1 MVNTHFTCIGR
12 SHGAPAIP
20 ATREDWEKMRRDPK
34 LIDMC
39 RRVLAGHEKVKPK
52 LPIWTPSCAGF
63 KNNHRAIKDALKPL
77 PRLMLDFDEKGHS
90 PEILERSL
98 RLQAE
103 GKWEILLVEES
114 VRKGTHVLI
123 TLPEGMSPQEAQNRF
138 SHDVGFQADPALK
151 DIARCIYMVPE
162 SYTLYVNEKLFA
174 LDGTQR
180 HGDTEDLNSPADGFP
195 TQDKLSFRAKQSEAK
210 NLDNTKVDAKVDA
223 CHTPLNPLSRGE
235 ENTPLDDK
243 KGGGAHGV
251 LACHPER
258 SEGSECTHLNTST
271 SAFQTLRDA
280 QSDTVGNPSEINNL
294 CVSASLCSPKNYPQ
308 TYEDIPYKDLIE
320 VLEEQMGGRPDIGS
334 RNNFIF
340 SMACHLRYICDDTP
354 EWIAEVLPTYG
365 EEREKFVATVRS
377 ACNRIQTKAMPRIM
391 KRTLAICRQQVELRT
406 HHSELKNTAPELPA
420 KLPPLIELLVSRT
433 PKIYQPAVA
442 SAVFPAL
449 GAHLWQTTFRY
460 IDNCLH
466 EATLSTLLLAPTGS
480 GKSCVNVPI
489 DYIMADIRERDRLSM
504 EKERKWKQDM
514 QTKGANKDKKK
525 RPEGIVIQEIDPDST
540 SAAFVQRMADAEGR
554 FLYARMN
561 EIQQL
566 NNLSSRGNS
575 QNVFDLLCL
584 AFDYGNIYGQTRVGT
599 SSVSERVCVRFNY
612 NVSTTIRKGQQ
623 FFSRVLTDGPLSRIG
638 MCTIPERE
646 IGAEMPVYG
655 TYGDDF
661 AEDLKPYIERL
672 TAARGLVE
680 CEEASQLARVLM
692 QENADFARLSQ
703 SRVYENFSFRANVI
717 AFLKAMVLYV
727 AHGEEWMPEMED
739 FIRWSL
745 RYDLWCKMEFF
756 GQAIE
761 EQEYAGEKGN
771 HRGPQNLLDLLP
783 EVFTREEAGM
793 LRQRQGIRT
802 GSLSYMLSNWKKR
815 GYIEIY
821 GEEMSQKE
829 IHRQR
834 YIKSETYLKEHPQR
848 SWSVGQLV
856 S

>member
-1 MVNTHFTCIGR
+1 MVETTHFTCIGR

-20 ATREDWEKMRRDPK
+20 ATREDWEKMRRDLK
-34 LIDMC
+34 LKEMC
-39 RRVLAGHEKVKPK
+39 RRIAMGHEKVKRK
-52 LPIWTPSCAGF
+52 LPIWTPGCAEFAG
-63 KNNHRAIKDALKPL
+63 NHRAIKDALKPL
-77 PRLMLDFDEKGHS
+77 QRLMLDFDEKGHS
-90 PEILERSL
+90 QEILERSL
-98 RLQAE
+98 QLQEE

-123 TLPEGMSPQEAQNRF
+123 ALPEGMAPQEAQLRF
-138 SHDVGFQADPALK
+138 SEDVGFQADPALK

-162 SYTLYVNEKLFA
+162 EYTLYVNDKLFVP
-174 LDGTQR
+174 QY
-180 HGDTEDLNSPADGFP
+180 NVIQPSVNVI
-195 TQDKLSFRAKQSEAK
+195 QSEAK
-210 NLDNTKVDAKVDA
+210 NLGNTQVKDN
-223 CHTPLNPLSRGE
+223 
-235 ENTPLDDK
+235 
-243 KGGGAHGV
+243 
-251 LACHPER
+251 
-258 SEGSECTHLNTST
+258 SEGSYPTS
-271 SAFQTLRDA
+271 
-280 QSDTVGNPSEINNL
+280 
-294 CVSASLCSPKNYPQ
+294 
-308 TYEDIPYKDLIE
+308 YEDIDYKDIVE
-320 VLEEQMGGRPDIGS
+320 TLEEQMGGKPDVGS

-340 SMACHLRYICDDTP
+340 SMACHLRYICDDEP
-354 EWIAEVLPTYG
+354 LWIAQVLPDYG
-365 EEREKFVATVRS
+365 EEKQKFLATVKS
-377 ACNRIQTKAMPRIM
+377 ACQRIQTKMMPRIM
-391 KRTLAICRQQVELRT
+391 KRTLAICR
-406 HHSELKNTAPELPA
+406 KNSAFTTLSQGDTQLPPEMP
-420 KLPPLIELLVSRT
+420 KVLPPLIRLLVSRT
-433 PKIYQPAVA
+433 PKIYQSAVA
-442 SAVFPAL
+442 NAVFPAL

-561 EIQQL
+561 EIEQL
-566 NNLSSRGNS
+566 NNLSSRGNTR
-575 QNVFDLLCL
+575 NVFDLLCL
-584 AFDYGNIYGQTRVGT
+584 AFDYGNVYGQTRVGT

-612 NVSTTIRKGQQ
+612 NVSTTIRKGQA
-623 FFSRVLTDGPLSRIG
+623 FFSRVLTDGPLSRLN

-655 TYGDDF
+655 TYGEDF
-661 AEDLKPYIERL
+661 AEELKPYIERL
-672 TAARGLVE
+672 NAARGLIE
-680 CEEASQLARVLM
+680 CPGANRLAKVLM

-727 AHGEEWMPEMED
+727 AHGEVWDKTMED

-745 RYDLWCKMEFF
+745 QYDMYCKMHFF
-756 GQAIE
+756 GEAIE
-761 EQEYAGEKGN
+761 EQEYAGERKN
-771 HRGPQNLLDLLP
+771 RPGPQNLLDLLP

-802 GSLSYMLSNWKKR
+802 GNLTYMLSNWKKR

-821 GEEMSQKE
+821 GEEMPQKE

-834 YIKSETYLKEHPQR
+834 YAKTEAYLKKHPGAG
-848 SWSVGQLV
+848 WSGSQLV
-856 S
+856 N

>member
-1 MVNTHFTCIGR
+1 MSFGIAKNVR
-12 SHGAPAIP
+12 SEV
-20 ATREDWEKMRRDPK
+20 RECTPE
-34 LIDMC
+34 LLN
-39 RRVLAGHEKVKPK
+39 RVLDSARVARICAEIEDALEKCRNGELTKDEYETIKAEMKKK
-52 LPIWTPSCAGF
+52 LPIFTFHAVF
-63 KNNHRAIKDALKPL
+63 KNRRRKNDDAIPSGLCIYDLDHIPNPQAKWESMMGRAEELGIVLAHISPSLEGLRLVFVMPAGATLSEAQAWMAQQLGDTQYDASVKDYARCSFAVPREYVLFMDKEALFAPHPNVIQTTEGRKNL
-77 PRLMLDFDEKGHS
+77 ENTAQQKVDA
-90 PEILERSL
+90 PEILRRS
-98 RLQAE
+98 A
-103 GKWEILLVEES
+103 
-114 VRKGTHVLI
+114 
-123 TLPEGMSPQEAQNRF
+123 
-138 SHDVGFQADPALK
+138 
-151 DIARCIYMVPE
+151 
-162 SYTLYVNEKLFA
+162 
-174 LDGTQR
+174 
-180 HGDTEDLNSPADGFP
+180 
-195 TQDKLSFRAKQSEAK
+195 
-210 NLDNTKVDAKVDA
+210 
-223 CHTPLNPLSRGE
+223 
-235 ENTPLDDK
+235 PLDDK
-243 KGGGAHGV
+243 
-251 LACHPER
+251 
-258 SEGSECTHLNTST
+258 
-271 SAFQTLRDA
+271 F
-280 QSDTVGNPSEINNL
+280 PS
-294 CVSASLCSPKNYPQ
+294 
-308 TYEDIPYKDLIE
+308 TYENIPYEQIIE

-354 EWIAEVLPTYG
+354 EWIAQVLPTYG
-365 EEREKFVATVRS
+365 EERDKFEATVRS

-391 KRTLAICRQQVELRT
+391 KRTLAVCKSQGDRQVSALE
-406 HHSELKNTAPELPA
+406 NTPPELPA

-433 PKIYQPAVA
+433 PKIYRPAVA

-449 GAHLWQTTFRY
+449 GSHLWQTTFRY

-504 EKERKWKQDM
+504 EKEHKWKQDM

-525 RPEGIVIQEIDPDST
+525 RPEGIIIQEIDPDST

-623 FFSRVLTDGPLSRIG
+623 FFSRVLTDGPLSRIS

-661 AEDLKPYIERL
+661 AEALKPYIEHL

-680 CEEASQLARVLM
+680 CEEASALARVLM

-727 AHGEEWMPEMED
+727 AHGEVWMPEMED

-802 GSLSYMLSNWKKR
+802 GSLSFMLSNWKKR

-821 GEEMSQKE
+821 GEEMPQKE

-834 YIKSETYLKEHPQR
+834 YIKSESYLKEHPQR
-848 SWSVGQLV
+848 GWSDGQLV

>member
-12 SHGAPAIP
+12 SHGAPVIP
-20 ATREDWEKMRRDPK
+20 ATREDWEGMRREQW

-39 RRVLAGHEKVKPK
+39 RRIANGDEKLKAK
-52 LPIWTPSCAGF
+52 LPVWTPSCAEF
-63 KNNHRAIKDALKPL
+63 ADNHRAIKDALKPL
-77 PRLMLDFDEKGHS
+77 RRLMFDFDQKGHS
-90 PEILERSL
+90 QEILKESL
-98 RLQAE
+98 RLQKE

-123 TLPEGMSPQEAQNRF
+123 TLPEGMSPQEAQSRF

-162 SYTLYVNEKLFA
+162 EYTLYVNDKLFVP
-174 LDGTQR
+174 QY
-180 HGDTEDLNSPADGFP
+180 NVIQPSVNVI
-195 TQDKLSFRAKQSEAK
+195 QSEAK
-210 NLDNTKVDAKVDA
+210 NLGNTQVKDN
-223 CHTPLNPLSRGE
+223 
-235 ENTPLDDK
+235 
-243 KGGGAHGV
+243 
-251 LACHPER
+251 
-258 SEGSECTHLNTST
+258 SEGSYPTS
-271 SAFQTLRDA
+271 
-280 QSDTVGNPSEINNL
+280 
-294 CVSASLCSPKNYPQ
+294 
-308 TYEDIPYKDLIE
+308 YEDIDYKEIIE
-320 VLEEQMGGRPDIGS
+320 VLEEQMGGKPDVGS

-340 SMACHLRYICDDTP
+340 SMACHLRYICNDDP
-354 EWIAEVLPTYG
+354 MWIAQVLPDYG
-365 EEREKFVATVRS
+365 EEKQKFLATVKS
-377 ACNRIQTKAMPRIM
+377 ACLRIQTKMMPRIM
-391 KRTLAICRQQVELRT
+391 KRTLAIC
-406 HHSELKNTAPELPA
+406 KNSALTTQSQGDTQLPPEMP
-420 KLPPLIELLVSRT
+420 KVLPPLIRLLVSRT
-433 PKIYQPAVA
+433 PKIYQSAVA
-442 SAVFPAL
+442 NAVFPAL

-561 EIQQL
+561 EIEQL
-566 NNLSSRGNS
+566 NNLSSRGNTR
-575 QNVFDLLCL
+575 NVFDLLCL
-584 AFDYGNIYGQTRVGT
+584 AFDYGNVYGQTRVGT

-612 NVSTTIRKGQQ
+612 NVSTTIRKGQA
-623 FFSRVLTDGPLSRIG
+623 FFSRVLTDGPLSRLN

-655 TYGDDF
+655 TYGEDF
-661 AEDLKPYIERL
+661 AEELKPYIERL
-672 TAARGLVE
+672 NAARGLIE
-680 CEEASQLARVLM
+680 CPEASCLAKVLM

-727 AHGEEWMPEMED
+727 AHGEVWDKTMED

-745 RYDLWCKMEFF
+745 QYDMYCKMHFF
-756 GQAIE
+756 GEAIE
-761 EQEYAGEKGN
+761 EQEYAGERKN
-771 HRGPQNLLDLLP
+771 RPGPQNLLDLLP

-802 GSLSYMLSNWKKR
+802 GNLTYMLSNWKKR

-821 GEEMSQKE
+821 GEEMPQKE

-834 YIKSETYLKEHPQR
+834 YAKTETYLKKHPGSGSR
-848 SWSVGQLV
+848 LV
-856 S
+856 N

>member
-1 MVNTHFTCIGR
+1 MVETTHFTCIGR

-20 ATREDWEKMRRDPK
+20 ATREDWEKMRRDPR
-34 LIDMC
+34 LLDMC
-39 RRVLAGHEKVKPK
+39 RRVANGHEKVKPK

-63 KNNHRAIKDALKPL
+63 ANNHRAIKDALKPL
-77 PRLMLDFDEKGHS
+77 RRLMFDFDQKGHS
-90 PEILERSL
+90 KEILERA
-98 RLQAE
+98 LQLQEE

-123 TLPEGMSPQEAQNRF
+123 ALPEGMAPQEAQLRF
-138 SHDVGFQADPALK
+138 SEDVGFQADPALK

-162 SYTLYVNEKLFA
+162 EYTLYVNDKLFVP
-174 LDGTQR
+174 QY
-180 HGDTEDLNSPADGFP
+180 NVIQPSVNVI
-195 TQDKLSFRAKQSEAK
+195 QSEAK
-210 NLDNTKVDAKVDA
+210 NLGNTQVKDN
-223 CHTPLNPLSRGE
+223 
-235 ENTPLDDK
+235 
-243 KGGGAHGV
+243 
-251 LACHPER
+251 
-258 SEGSECTHLNTST
+258 SEGSYPTS
-271 SAFQTLRDA
+271 
-280 QSDTVGNPSEINNL
+280 
-294 CVSASLCSPKNYPQ
+294 
-308 TYEDIPYKDLIE
+308 YEDIDYKDIVE
-320 VLEEQMGGRPDIGS
+320 TLEEQMGGKPDVGS

-340 SMACHLRYICDDTP
+340 SMACHLRYICDDEP
-354 EWIAEVLPTYG
+354 LWIAQVLPDYG
-365 EEREKFVATVRS
+365 EEKQKFLATVKS
-377 ACNRIQTKAMPRIM
+377 ACQRIQTKMMPRIM
-391 KRTLAICRQQVELRT
+391 KRTLAICR
-406 HHSELKNTAPELPA
+406 KNSAFTTLSQGDTQLPPEMP
-420 KLPPLIELLVSRT
+420 KVLPPLIRLLVSRT
-433 PKIYQPAVA
+433 PKIYQSAVA
-442 SAVFPAL
+442 NAVFPAL

-561 EIQQL
+561 EIEQL
-566 NNLSSRGNS
+566 NNLSSRGNTR
-575 QNVFDLLCL
+575 NVFDLLCL
-584 AFDYGNIYGQTRVGT
+584 AFDYGNVYGQTRVGT

-612 NVSTTIRKGQQ
+612 NVSTTIRKGQA
-623 FFSRVLTDGPLSRIG
+623 FFSRVLTDGPLSRLN

-655 TYGDDF
+655 TYGEDF
-661 AEDLKPYIERL
+661 AEELKPYIERL
-672 TAARGLVE
+672 NAARGLIE
-680 CEEASQLARVLM
+680 CPGANRLAKVLM

-727 AHGEEWMPEMED
+727 AHGEVWDKTMED

-745 RYDLWCKMEFF
+745 QYDMYCKMHFF
-756 GQAIE
+756 GEAIE
-761 EQEYAGEKGN
+761 EQEYAGERKN
-771 HRGPQNLLDLLP
+771 RPGPQNLLDLLP

-802 GSLSYMLSNWKKR
+802 GNLTYMLSNWKKR

-821 GEEMSQKE
+821 GEEMPQKE

-834 YIKSETYLKEHPQR
+834 YAKTEAYLKKHPGAG
-848 SWSVGQLV
+848 WSGSQLV
-856 S
+856 N

>member
-1 MVNTHFTCIGR
+1 MVNTTHFTCIAR
-12 SHGAPAIP
+12 SHGAPALP
-20 ATREDWEKMRRDPK
+20 ATKEDWEKMRREQW

-39 RRVLAGHEKVKPK
+39 RRIAAGDEKLKGK
-52 LPIWTPSCAGF
+52 LPIWTPSCAEF
-63 KNNHRAIKDALKPL
+63 ANNHRAIKDALKPL
-77 PRLMLDFDEKGHS
+77 RRLMLDFDEKGHS
-90 PEILERSL
+90 QEILERSL
-98 RLQAE
+98 QLQKE

-162 SYTLYVNEKLFA
+162 SFTLYVNEEKLFVI
-174 LDGTQR
+174 
-180 HGDTEDLNSPADGFP
+180 
-195 TQDKLSFRAKQSEAK
+195 QS
-210 NLDNTKVDAKVDA
+210 
-223 CHTPLNPLSRGE
+223 CPS
-235 ENTPLDDK
+235 
-243 KGGGAHGV
+243 
-251 LACHPER
+251 CHPER
-258 SEGSECTHLNTST
+258 SEGSEDTAQLSSSRCTQILRNAQDDTICEYPTS
-271 SAFQTLRDA
+271 
-280 QSDTVGNPSEINNL
+280 
-294 CVSASLCSPKNYPQ
+294 
-308 TYEDIPYKDLIE
+308 YEDIDYKDIIE
-320 VLEEQMGGRPDIGS
+320 VLEEQMGGKPDIGS

-340 SMACHLRYICDDTP
+340 SMACHLRYICDDNP
-354 EWIAEVLPTYG
+354 EWIAQVLPTYG
-365 EEREKFVATVRS
+365 EEQPKFLTTVKS
-377 ACNRIQTKAMPRIM
+377 ACNRIQTKTMPRIM
-391 KRTLAICRQQVELRT
+391 KRTLAICKKNSELRT
-406 HHSELKNTAPELPA
+406 YNSELATPPEMP
-420 KLPPLIELLVSRT
+420 KVLPPLIRLLVSRT

-442 SAVFPAL
+442 NAVFPAL

-460 IDNCLH
+460 IDNCPH
-466 EATLSTLLLAPTGS
+466 EATLATLLLAPTGS

-489 DYIMADIRERDRLSM
+489 DYIMADIRERDQLSM

-525 RPEGIVIQEIDPDST
+525 RPEGIVIQEIDSDIT
-540 SAAFVQRMADAEGR
+540 SAAFVQRMADAEGK

-566 NNLSSRGNS
+566 YNLSSRGNS
-575 QNVFDLLCL
+575 SSVFDLMCI

-599 SSVSERVCVRFNY
+599 GSVSERVCLRFNY
-612 NVSTTIRKGQQ
+612 NVSTTVRKGQQ
-623 FFSRVLTDGPLSRIG
+623 FFRNVLTDGPLSRIN

-655 TYGDDF
+655 TYGEDF
-661 AEDLKPYIERL
+661 AEELKPYIERL
-672 TAARGLVE
+672 NAARGLIE
-680 CEEASQLARVLM
+680 CEEASKLAKVLM
-692 QENADFARLSQ
+692 LENAEFARLSQ

-727 AHGEEWMPEMED
+727 ANGEVWDETMED

-745 RYDLWCKMEFF
+745 QYDLWCKMHFF
-756 GQAIE
+756 GEAIE
-761 EQEYAGEKGN
+761 EQEYAGEKSTN
-771 HRGPQNLLDLLP
+771 RGPQNLLDLLP

-802 GSLSYMLSNWKKR
+802 GNLSFMLSNWKKR

-821 GEEMSQKE
+821 GEEMPQKE

-834 YIKSETYLKEHPQR
+834 YIKSESYLKEHPQR
-848 SWSVGQLV
+848 DWSVGQLV

>member
-1 MVNTHFTCIGR
+1 MVETTHFTCIGR

-20 ATREDWEKMRRDPK
+20 ATREDWEKMRRDPR
-34 LIDMC
+34 LLDMC
-39 RRVLAGHEKVKPK
+39 RRVANGHEKVKPK

-63 KNNHRAIKDALKPL
+63 ANNHRAIKDALKPL
-77 PRLMLDFDEKGHS
+77 RRLMFDFDEKGHS
-90 PEILERSL
+90 KEILERA
-98 RLQAE
+98 LQLQEE

-123 TLPEGMSPQEAQNRF
+123 ALPEGMAPQEAQLRF
-138 SHDVGFQADPALK
+138 SEDVGFQADPALK

-162 SYTLYVNEKLFA
+162 EYTLYVNDKLFVP
-174 LDGTQR
+174 QY
-180 HGDTEDLNSPADGFP
+180 NVIQPSVNVI
-195 TQDKLSFRAKQSEAK
+195 QSEAK
-210 NLDNTKVDAKVDA
+210 NLGNTQVKDY
-223 CHTPLNPLSRGE
+223 
-235 ENTPLDDK
+235 
-243 KGGGAHGV
+243 
-251 LACHPER
+251 
-258 SEGSECTHLNTST
+258 SEGSYPTS
-271 SAFQTLRDA
+271 
-280 QSDTVGNPSEINNL
+280 
-294 CVSASLCSPKNYPQ
+294 
-308 TYEDIPYKDLIE
+308 YEDIDYKDIVE
-320 VLEEQMGGRPDIGS
+320 TLEEQMGGKPDVGS

-340 SMACHLRYICDDTP
+340 SMACHLRYICDDEP
-354 EWIAEVLPTYG
+354 LWIAQVLPDYG
-365 EEREKFVATVRS
+365 EEKQKFLATVKS
-377 ACNRIQTKAMPRIM
+377 ACQRIQTKMMPRIM
-391 KRTLAICRQQVELRT
+391 KRTLAICR
-406 HHSELKNTAPELPA
+406 KNSAFTTLSQGDTQLPPEMP
-420 KLPPLIELLVSRT
+420 KVLPPLIRLLVSRT
-433 PKIYQPAVA
+433 PKIYQSAVA
-442 SAVFPAL
+442 NAVFPAL

-561 EIQQL
+561 EIEQL
-566 NNLSSRGNS
+566 NNLSSRGNTR
-575 QNVFDLLCL
+575 NVFDLLCL
-584 AFDYGNIYGQTRVGT
+584 AFDYGNVYGQTRVGT

-612 NVSTTIRKGQQ
+612 NVSTTIRKGQA
-623 FFSRVLTDGPLSRIG
+623 FFSRVLTDGPLSRLN

-655 TYGDDF
+655 TYGEDF
-661 AEDLKPYIERL
+661 AEELKPYIERL
-672 TAARGLVE
+672 NAARGLIE
-680 CEEASQLARVLM
+680 CPGANRLAKVLM

-727 AHGEEWMPEMED
+727 AHGEVWDKTMED

-745 RYDLWCKMEFF
+745 QYDMYCKMHFF
-756 GQAIE
+756 GEAIE
-761 EQEYAGEKGN
+761 EQEYAGERKN
-771 HRGPQNLLDLLP
+771 RPGPQNLLDLLP

-802 GSLSYMLSNWKKR
+802 GNLTYMLSNWKKR

-821 GEEMSQKE
+821 GEEMPQKE

-834 YIKSETYLKEHPQR
+834 YAKTEAYLQKHPGAG
-848 SWSVGQLV
+848 WSGSQLV
-856 S
+856 N

>member
-1 MVNTHFTCIGR
+1 MVNQQPQHFTCIGKG
-12 SHGAPAIP
+12 HGAPAIP

-34 LIDMC
+34 LKEMC
-39 RRVLAGHEKVKPK
+39 RLIAKGHEKVKRR
-52 LPIWTPSCAGF
+52 LPIWTPGCAEF
-63 KNNHRAIKDALKPL
+63 ADNHRAIKDALRPL

-90 PEILERSL
+90 KEILERSMEL
-98 RLQAE
+98 MKA

-151 DIARCIYMVPE
+151 DVARCIYMVPE
-162 SYTLYVNEKLFA
+162 EYTLFVNEALFEVSPQITQIFTDKN
-174 LDGTQR
+174 LPSDGV
-180 HGDTEDLNSPADGFP
+180 
-195 TQDKLSFRAKQSEAK
+195 QDKNKE
-210 NLDNTKVDAKVDA
+210 
-223 CHTPLNPLSRGE
+223 
-235 ENTPLDDK
+235 
-243 KGGGAHGV
+243 
-251 LACHPER
+251 
-258 SEGSECTHLNTST
+258 
-271 SAFQTLRDA
+271 
-280 QSDTVGNPSEINNL
+280 NNL
-294 CVSASLCSPKNYPQ
+294 CQSVKSVVNKNTYPQ
-308 TYEDIPYKDLIE
+308 TYENIPYEQIIE

-354 EWIAEVLPTYG
+354 EWIAQVLPTYG
-365 EEREKFVATVRS
+365 EERDKFEATVRS
-377 ACNRIQTKAMPRIM
+377 ACNRIQTKQMPRIM
-391 KRTLAICRQQVELRT
+391 KRTLSVCKSQGDRQVSALE
-406 HHSELKNTAPELPA
+406 NTPPELPA

-433 PKIYQPAVA
+433 PKIYRPAVA

-449 GAHLWQTTFRY
+449 GSHLWQTTFRY

-525 RPEGIVIQEIDPDST
+525 RPEGIIIQEIDPDST

-623 FFSRVLTDGPLSRIG
+623 FFSRVLTDGPLSRIS

-661 AEDLKPYIERL
+661 AEALKPYIEHL

-680 CEEASQLARVLM
+680 CEEASALARVLM

-727 AHGEEWMPEMED
+727 AHGEVWMPEMED

-802 GSLSYMLSNWKKR
+802 GSLSFMLSNWKKR

-821 GEEMSQKE
+821 GEEMPQKE

-834 YIKSETYLKEHPQR
+834 YIKSESYLKEHPQR
-848 SWSVGQLV
+848 GWSDGQLV

>member
-1 MVNTHFTCIGR
+1 MTDTCFTCIGK

-20 ATREDWEKMRRDPK
+20 ATREAWEKLRSEK
-34 LIDMC
+34 WLAHMC
-39 RRVLAGHEKVKPK
+39 RRIVAGEEKLKGK
-52 LPIWTPSCAGF
+52 LPIWTPSCAAF
-63 KNNHRAIKDALKPL
+63 KGNHRAVKDVLTPL
-77 PRLMLDFDEKGHS
+77 PRLMLDFDQKGHS
-90 PEILERSL
+90 KEILERSL
-98 RLQAE
+98 QLQE
-103 GKWEILLVEES
+103 QGKWEILLVEES

-151 DIARCIYMVPE
+151 DVARCIYMVPAE
-162 SYTLYVNEKLFA
+162 NTLFVNERIFSP
-174 LDGTQR
+174 QSN
-180 HGDTEDLNSPADGFP
+180 TES
-195 TQDKLSFRAKQSEAK
+195 
-210 NLDNTKVDAKVDA
+210 
-223 CHTPLNPLSRGE
+223 
-235 ENTPLDDK
+235 
-243 KGGGAHGV
+243 HGV
-251 LACHPER
+251 LNNPADEEKEKNSVELR
-258 SEGSECTHLNTST
+258 VLRGEKVNTH
-271 SAFQTLRDA
+271 
-280 QSDTVGNPSEINNL
+280 
-294 CVSASLCSPKNYPQ
+294 YPQ
-308 TYEDIPYKDLIE
+308 THEGIPYTHIIE

-340 SMACHLRYICDDTP
+340 CMACHLRYICNDDP
-354 EWIAEVLPTYG
+354 AWIAQVLPTYG
-365 EEREKFVATVRS
+365 EERDKFLATVKS
-377 ACNRIQTKAMPRIM
+377 ACNRIQTKSMPRIM
-391 KRTLAICRQQVELRT
+391 KRTLSVCKQQGE
-406 HHSELKNTAPELPA
+406 SEADTQVPPEMPA

-433 PKIYQPAVA
+433 PKIYRPAVA

-480 GKSCVNVPI
+480 GKSCVNMPI

-525 RPEGIVIQEIDPDST
+525 RPEGIIIQEIDPDST

-566 NNLSSRGNS
+566 NNLSSRGSS

-623 FFSRVLTDGPLSRIG
+623 FFSRVLTDGPLSRISI
-638 MCTIPERE
+638 CTIPERE

-661 AEDLKPYIERL
+661 AEALKPYIGHL

-680 CEEASQLARVLM
+680 CDEANRLARVLM

-703 SRVYENFSFRANVI
+703 SRVFENFSFRANVI

-727 AHGEEWMPEMED
+727 AHGEVWTAEMED

-745 RYDLWCKMEFF
+745 RYDMWCKMEFF

-771 HRGPQNLLDLLP
+771 RRGPQNLLDLLP
-783 EVFTREEAGM
+783 VVFTREEAGM

-802 GSLSYMLSNWKKR
+802 GSLSFMLSNWKKR

-821 GEEMSQKE
+821 GEEMPHKE
-829 IHRQR
+829 IDRQR
-834 YIKSETYLKEHPQR
+834 YIKSESYLKEHPQKD
-848 SWSVGQLV
+848 WSVGQLV

>member
-1 MVNTHFTCIGR
+1 MVETTHFTCIGR

-20 ATREDWEKMRRDPK
+20 ATREDWEKMRRDPR
-34 LIDMC
+34 LLDMC
-39 RRVLAGHEKVKPK
+39 RRVANGHEKVKPK

-63 KNNHRAIKDALKPL
+63 ANNHRASKDALKPL
-77 PRLMLDFDEKGHS
+77 RRLMFDFDQKGHS
-90 PEILERSL
+90 KEILERA
-98 RLQAE
+98 LQLQEE

-123 TLPEGMSPQEAQNRF
+123 ALPEGMAPQEAQLRF
-138 SHDVGFQADPALK
+138 SEDVGFQADPALK

-162 SYTLYVNEKLFA
+162 EYTLYVNDKLFVP
-174 LDGTQR
+174 QY
-180 HGDTEDLNSPADGFP
+180 NVIQPSVNVI
-195 TQDKLSFRAKQSEAK
+195 QSEAK
-210 NLDNTKVDAKVDA
+210 NLGNTQVKDN
-223 CHTPLNPLSRGE
+223 
-235 ENTPLDDK
+235 
-243 KGGGAHGV
+243 
-251 LACHPER
+251 
-258 SEGSECTHLNTST
+258 SEGSYPTS
-271 SAFQTLRDA
+271 
-280 QSDTVGNPSEINNL
+280 
-294 CVSASLCSPKNYPQ
+294 
-308 TYEDIPYKDLIE
+308 YEDIDYKDIVE
-320 VLEEQMGGRPDIGS
+320 TLEEQMGGKPDVGS

-340 SMACHLRYICDDTP
+340 SMACHLRYICDDEP
-354 EWIAEVLPTYG
+354 LWIAQVLPDYG
-365 EEREKFVATVRS
+365 EEKQKFLATVKS
-377 ACNRIQTKAMPRIM
+377 ACQRIQTKMMPRIM
-391 KRTLAICRQQVELRT
+391 KRTLAICR
-406 HHSELKNTAPELPA
+406 KNSAFTTLSQGDTQLPPEMP
-420 KLPPLIELLVSRT
+420 KVLPPLIRLLVSRT
-433 PKIYQPAVA
+433 PKIYQSAVA
-442 SAVFPAL
+442 NAVFPAL

-561 EIQQL
+561 EIEQL
-566 NNLSSRGNS
+566 NNLSSRGNTR
-575 QNVFDLLCL
+575 NVFDLLCL
-584 AFDYGNIYGQTRVGT
+584 AFDYGNVYGQTRVGT

-612 NVSTTIRKGQQ
+612 NVSTTIRKGQA
-623 FFSRVLTDGPLSRIG
+623 FFSRVLTDGPLSRLN

-655 TYGDDF
+655 TYGEDF
-661 AEDLKPYIERL
+661 AEELKPYIERL
-672 TAARGLVE
+672 NAARGLIE
-680 CEEASQLARVLM
+680 CPGANRLAKVLM

-727 AHGEEWMPEMED
+727 AHGEVWDKTMED

-745 RYDLWCKMEFF
+745 QYDMYCKMHFF
-756 GQAIE
+756 GEAIE
-761 EQEYAGEKGN
+761 EQEYAGERKN
-771 HRGPQNLLDLLP
+771 RPGPQNLLDLLP

-802 GSLSYMLSNWKKR
+802 GNLTYMLSNWKKR

-821 GEEMSQKE
+821 GEEMPQKE

-834 YIKSETYLKEHPQR
+834 YAKTEAYLKKHPGAG
-848 SWSVGQLV
+848 WSGSQLV
-856 S
+856 N

>member
-1 MVNTHFTCIGR
+1 MVETTHFTCIGR

-20 ATREDWEKMRRDPK
+20 ATREDWEKMRRDPR
-34 LIDMC
+34 LLDMC
-39 RRVLAGHEKVKPK
+39 RRVANGHEKVKPK

-63 KNNHRAIKDALKPL
+63 ANNHRAIKDALKPL
-77 PRLMLDFDEKGHS
+77 RRLMFDFDQKGHS
-90 PEILERSL
+90 QEILERSL
-98 RLQAE
+98 QLQEE

-123 TLPEGMSPQEAQNRF
+123 ALPEGMAPQEAQLRF
-138 SHDVGFQADPALK
+138 SEDVGFQADPALK

-162 SYTLYVNEKLFA
+162 EYTLYVNDKLFVP
-174 LDGTQR
+174 QY
-180 HGDTEDLNSPADGFP
+180 NVIQPSVNVI
-195 TQDKLSFRAKQSEAK
+195 QSEAK
-210 NLDNTKVDAKVDA
+210 NLGNTQVKDN
-223 CHTPLNPLSRGE
+223 
-235 ENTPLDDK
+235 
-243 KGGGAHGV
+243 
-251 LACHPER
+251 
-258 SEGSECTHLNTST
+258 SEGSYPTS
-271 SAFQTLRDA
+271 
-280 QSDTVGNPSEINNL
+280 
-294 CVSASLCSPKNYPQ
+294 
-308 TYEDIPYKDLIE
+308 YEDIDYKDIVE
-320 VLEEQMGGRPDIGS
+320 TLEEQMGGKPDVGS

-340 SMACHLRYICDDTP
+340 SMACHLRYICDDEP
-354 EWIAEVLPTYG
+354 LWIAQVLPDYG
-365 EEREKFVATVRS
+365 EEKQKFLATVKS
-377 ACNRIQTKAMPRIM
+377 ACQRIQTKMMPRIM
-391 KRTLAICRQQVELRT
+391 KRTLAICR
-406 HHSELKNTAPELPA
+406 KNSAFTTLSQGDTQLPPEMP
-420 KLPPLIELLVSRT
+420 KVLPPLIRLLVSRT
-433 PKIYQPAVA
+433 PKIYQSAVA
-442 SAVFPAL
+442 NAVFPAL

-561 EIQQL
+561 EIEQL
-566 NNLSSRGNS
+566 NNLSSRGNTR
-575 QNVFDLLCL
+575 NVFDLLCL
-584 AFDYGNIYGQTRVGT
+584 AFDYGNVYGQTRVGT

-612 NVSTTIRKGQQ
+612 NVSTTIRKGQA
-623 FFSRVLTDGPLSRIG
+623 FFSRVLTDGPLSRLN

-655 TYGDDF
+655 TYGEDF
-661 AEDLKPYIERL
+661 AEELKPYIERL
-672 TAARGLVE
+672 NAARGLIE
-680 CEEASQLARVLM
+680 CPEASRLAKVLM

-727 AHGEEWMPEMED
+727 AHGEVWDKTMED

-745 RYDLWCKMEFF
+745 QYDMYCKMHFF
-756 GQAIE
+756 GEAIE
-761 EQEYAGEKGN
+761 EQEYAGERKN
-771 HRGPQNLLDLLP
+771 RPGPQNLLDLLP

-802 GSLSYMLSNWKKR
+802 GNLTYMLSNWKKR

-821 GEEMSQKE
+821 GEEMAQKE

-834 YIKSETYLKEHPQR
+834 YAKTEAYLKKHPGAG
-848 SWSVGQLV
+848 WSGSQLV
-856 S
+856 N